1 MLSHSFASIYS
12 LCPPFSR
19 SPPPHR
25 SRRCR
30 STFFE
35 LRIQSRFEHVVSA
48 FSPLVLPARMFFFFF
63 VFYLFFLLLLR
74 RWWPRVYR
82 FALGGEE
89 RFRRIIGA
97 EDFWQDRPNCFLD
110 RSVTAFPFRCLVTEE
125 EVIFFFFFE
134 GVAFLYCCDW
144 SWTVLVEIKIRLWV
158 LDVISL
164 TSLAEFYLAS
174 RKLKRKKFW
183 KLLRKKVLKIVSRG
197 RPYCRRDSRSPASLF
212 VSPTW
217 FSHYVIS

>member
-74 RWWPRVYR
+74 RWWPRVYS

-97 EDFWQDRPNCFLD
+97 GDFWQDRPNCFPD

-125 EVIFFFFFE
+125 EVIFFFRRSCLLVLLWLILNGFSRNK
-134 GVAFLYCCDW
+134 GSTLGIGRNLADFLGG
-144 SWTVLVEIKIRLWV
+144 I
-158 LDVISL
+158 
-164 TSLAEFYLAS
+164 
-174 RKLKRKKFW
+174 
-183 KLLRKKVLKIVSRG
+183 
-197 RPYCRRDSRSPASLF
+197 LF
-212 VSPTW
+212 S
-217 FSHYVIS
+217 